1 MKPLL
6 SAVFALLLLLGQPVN
21 AAEPLLLSDVTGLVQ
36 QWRPDSTTITVSGR
50 TYEITSNTV
59 FMNGASKPIN
69 RSVLRS
75 GSRVMLMV
83 ANNRVTHVIVDPI
96 QPSPFDRPNR

>member
-50 TYEITSNTV
+50 TYEMTSNTV
-59 FMNGASKPIN
+59 VMDAASKPIN

-83 ANNRVTHVIVDPI
+83 ANNRVTHVIVDPV